1 MVAKFQDSRS
11 SFVLFNNSTNVE
23 VLQIINVYKMHN
35 AFIIGEMLLCIM
47 LNENEDKKF
56 CTQVSPELYVTQ
68 VWILLLWWW
77 F

>member
-1 MVAKFQDSRS
+1 
-11 SFVLFNNSTNVE
+11 
-23 VLQIINVYKMHN
+23 MHN
-35 AFIIGEMLLCIM
+35 AFIIGEMLLYIM

>member
-1 MVAKFQDSRS
+1 MF
-11 SFVLFNNSTNVE
+11 TNKRLNKVGGKCTTLKNLQL
-23 VLQIINVYKMHN
+23 LQIINVYKMHN